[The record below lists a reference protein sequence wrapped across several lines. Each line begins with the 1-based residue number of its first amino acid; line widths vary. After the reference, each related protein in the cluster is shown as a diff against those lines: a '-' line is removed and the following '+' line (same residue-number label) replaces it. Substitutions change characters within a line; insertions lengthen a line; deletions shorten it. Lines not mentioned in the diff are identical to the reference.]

1 MMRLN
6 FTLIGLSFAVAS
18 CGGGEFSDLQQFVDE
33 SGKDAK
39 SRIDPIPEVRP
50 YEPFQYVAFD
60 LPDPFQPRKIAPAK
74 GGGGTEPDL
83 NRRREPLE
91 SYPLENLKMV
101 GTLNRGPS
109 YHALIKAPDN
119 SVVRVKNGNYVGQNF
134 GMILQV
140 TESEVHLKEILQ
152 DTAGEWSE
160 RKSTLQLQD
169 EQEPKK

>member
-1 MMRLN
+1 MRMNL
-6 FTLIGLSFAVAS
+6 TLIALSLSLAG
-18 CGGGEFSDLQQFVDE
+18 CGGGEYADLQQFVE
-33 SGKDAK
+33 QSGNDAK
-39 SRIDPIPEVRP
+39 GRVEPIPEVKP
-50 YEPFQYVAFD
+50 YEPFEYVAFD
-60 LPDPFQPRKIAPAK
+60 LPDPFKPRKIAPAK
-74 GGGGTEPDL
+74 GGGENEPDV

-91 SYPLENLKMV
+91 AYPLENLKMV

-109 YHALIKAPDN
+109 YYALIKAPDN
-119 SVVRVKNGNYVGQNF
+119 SVVRVKSGNYMGQNF

-140 TESEVHLKEILQ
+140 TESEVQLKEILQ